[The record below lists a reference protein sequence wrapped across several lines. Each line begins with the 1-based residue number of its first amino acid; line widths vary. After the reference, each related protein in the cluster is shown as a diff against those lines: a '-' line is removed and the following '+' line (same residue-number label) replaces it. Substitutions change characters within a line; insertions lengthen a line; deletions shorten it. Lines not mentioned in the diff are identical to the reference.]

1 MAGSLTRRSRTDWAI
16 WLVLRLTLVAI
27 ILGVIPWPEQVN
39 DLAIYADWAAESLQF
54 GRFPTDQM
62 WQYPPLAGPVFVL
75 GAWLPGERL
84 GFVTLFL
91 AFDAAIMAMLTR
103 QARRTGLAGGTRLW
117 ALLPLIVG
125 PLLLAR
131 FDVVPTAFA
140 VGAVLIAARPLA
152 SGALAGTGAWL
163 KVWPILVVAALRR
176 RDLPRGVAGALVASM
191 VIVVVLAVTTVEPMS
206 FLSGQRDRGL
216 QIESL
221 AAWPFLVARLLGAP
235 VEVVYRYGA
244 HEIDAAGVDAVAR
257 SLVVVT
263 LVLLGVVAVQRLRGA
278 LDSTSGA
285 DVALATVL
293 FTVATSRVFSGQY
306 FIWLLALAAVTLG
319 DPTSRM
325 RRTTVLLIAAGPG
338 DGTGLPL
345 ALHSAPGGTRRGR
358 GGPDRAR
365 GAHGRRHRVR
375 PGRRAAPR
383 STRDSGRWVGPWPGP
398 GIDPRVGVRR
408 VGVRAVASGSP
419 PSSITRNRS
428 AECSHPHDDS
438 TH

>member
-1 MAGSLTRRSRTDWAI
+1 M
-16 WLVLRLTLVAI
+16 
-27 ILGVIPWPEQVN
+27 
-39 DLAIYADWAAESLQF
+39 
-54 GRFPTDQM
+54 
-62 WQYPPLAGPVFVL
+62 
-75 GAWLPGERL
+75 
-84 GFVTLFL
+84 TLFL

-176 RDLPRGVAGALVASM
+176 RDLPRGVAGALVASI
-191 VIVVVLAVTTVEPMS
+191 VIAVVLVVTTVDPMS

-244 HEIDAAGVDAVAR
+244 HEIDAAGVDTVAR

-325 RRTTVLLIAAGPG
+325 RRTTVLLIAAGVATELVYPWLY
-338 DGTGLPL
+338 T
-345 ALHSAPGGTRRGR
+345 ALLEGR
-358 GGPDRAR
+358 VVA
-365 GAHGRRHRVR
+365 VVVQ
-375 PGRRAAPR
+375 
-383 STRDSGRWVGPWPGP
+383 TV
-398 GIDPRVGVRR
+398 RVGLTVAAAACALDVLLRPDPPATQL
-408 VGVRAVASGSP
+408 VGSDRG
-419 PSSITRNRS
+419 PST
-428 AECSHPHDDS
+428 ES
-438 TH
+438 TPG